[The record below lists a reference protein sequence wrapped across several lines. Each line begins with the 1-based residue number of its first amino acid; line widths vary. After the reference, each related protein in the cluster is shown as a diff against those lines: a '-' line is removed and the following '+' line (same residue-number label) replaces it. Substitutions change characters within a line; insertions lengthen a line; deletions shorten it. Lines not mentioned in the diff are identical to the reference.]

1 MDYQFWLITGIVT
14 LIATGIGLI
23 LSYLIKYFFTQILT
37 RLDELTRE
45 IRLLRESR
53 IMTDGEL
60 VVMDKRINEI
70 ETWRKDVE
78 KALKMLHLHIGHD
91 GISGD

>member
-60 VVMDKRINEI
+60 VVMDKRIHEI